1 MSKYNIWTFF
11 LWYNRRKCKMRRN
24 GCIAA
29 EQKHYFWSNC
39 FCSFLTSMP
48 GGILDFVYTTWSNA
62 NNWTVQNNAKNSYI
76 SSITSKSKDMI
87 FCVICCQKIQALR
100 WYYFG
105 ISSIKCKVTA
115 SDMGW
120 KNCNTIIDHIDGLML
135 LCNDVIFI
143 GI

>member
-11 LWYNRRKCKMRRN
+11 LCYNRRKCKMRRN

-48 GGILDFVYTTWSNA
+48 GVILDFVYTTWSNA

-87 FCVICCQKIQALR
+87 SKYLYTCKYISTKVFVIRSNIFQPLR
-100 WYYFG
+100 VIHKWRHLREGEKGY
-105 ISSIKCKVTA
+105 IK
-115 SDMGW
+115 
-120 KNCNTIIDHIDGLML
+120 
-135 LCNDVIFI
+135 
-143 GI
+143 